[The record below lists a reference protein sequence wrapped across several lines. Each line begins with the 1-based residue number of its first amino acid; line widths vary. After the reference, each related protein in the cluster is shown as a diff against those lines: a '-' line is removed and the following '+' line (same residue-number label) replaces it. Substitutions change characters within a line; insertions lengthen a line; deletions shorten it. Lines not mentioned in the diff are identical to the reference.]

1 MALPIIKGAV
11 AAALAAAAIAVAIGP
26 AAAPAAAQDAM
37 EQTFL
42 RYHAAIHAAV
52 VCEEQRLEQ
61 EGLEDPDADRIAAN
75 QERMGAVING
85 KVMGEI
91 SAGRRLQLIEEA
103 KHVVEDAIREKS
115 CDSAQVRDWLEL
127 FHAELEP
134 VIVE

>member
-1 MALPIIKGAV
+1 MAPPTLKRAV
-11 AAALAAAAIAVAIGP
+11 IGGLAAAAFTVALGL

-52 VCEEQRLEQ
+52 VCEERRLEQ
-61 EGLEDPDADRIAAN
+61 TGLEDPDADRIAAN

-103 KHVVEDAIREKS
+103 KRAVEDEIHEKS
-115 CDSAQVRDWLEL
+115 CDSAQAQDWLGL

-134 VIVE
+134 AIVE